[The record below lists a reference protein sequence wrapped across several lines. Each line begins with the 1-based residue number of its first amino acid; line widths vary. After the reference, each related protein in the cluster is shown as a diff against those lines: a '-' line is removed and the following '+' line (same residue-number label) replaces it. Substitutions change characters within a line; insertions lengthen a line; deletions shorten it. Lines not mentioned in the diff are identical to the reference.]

1 MISKSISCFLYYLGR
16 SSRACTIPSFHHT
29 HKCPRSCHP
38 LCRCAPTL
46 LPDVWSVPQSVPDKS
61 IPVIDQF
68 PPLFLHMQ
76 HGKIRKIRS
85 VGSSASSSLSV
96 SRSSCSCASVRASA
110 AGIPRLWYERGSAW
124 CRRSTVFPNIGT
136 ETADIGSLGTFH
148 AEFYHGKLYFQN
160 LDCRQ
165 IHMSCLPFH
174 FFARSGQ
181 LIELFPLTFSAEY
194 MGGIWS

>member
-110 AGIPRLWYERGSAW
+110 SRNSPTLVRTRLCMVPPQHSFPQYRHRDCGYRSPWNIPRGILPR
-124 CRRSTVFPNIGT
+124 
-136 ETADIGSLGTFH
+136 ET
-148 AEFYHGKLYFQN
+148 
-160 LDCRQ
+160 
-165 IHMSCLPFH
+165 
-174 FFARSGQ
+174 
-181 LIELFPLTFSAEY
+181 LFPESQSPADPHVLPAVPLLCPLWPTHRAFPIDLQCRIH
-194 MGGIWS
+194 GGIWS